1 MEAEEHAERRRSAQ
15 IASLAEKAVEPFLK
29 EQEEQLIQLLINLI
43 RSREPASLDK
53 LYAAVGGISALRA
66 LGANIGRVK
75 KLGDIA

>member
-15 IASLAEKAVEPFLK
+15 IASLAEKAVLPFVK
-29 EQEEQLIQLLINLI
+29 EQEEHLVQQLVNLI
-43 RSREPASLDK
+43 RAREPASLDK

-66 LGANIGRVK
+66 LSANICRVK